1 MTQEQLNQIAD
12 LIAKSLE
19 DGVPEAVDA
28 AVEARLKELNL
39 SENADIKEIKTQLK
53 ELVEKAK
60 FWSWTADNLHETK
73 ELFVEALKGLRKWD
87 LSWIKAMNTA
97 TAADGGYL
105 VHPEFEKGV
114 FKIMGDYGIWK
125 DCNVQRMKS
134 DTKYF
139 TKRVDGVQV
148 FYTDQAAAYQSTAM
162 SYDRVQMIAKKV
174 GAILSSTYE
183 LIEDEADSDEI
194 RWAAQQEFAEAFA
207 KFLDTEVLLGT
218 WDSDDN
224 SEMIG
229 ITNLEDVN
237 VVTLTGGISTLNHD
251 ALIDAIRKI
260 DLKYK
265 RNYKP
270 KWYMSQDAI
279 AVIEKLKDLDW
290 RPLYRTLD
298 NGEKGYLLGYPVELT
313 DVMPSWA
320 IDEDTPFI
328 VFGSLKFYNIG
339 IKRWF
344 TFEMWYKSGD
354 WEKDIKSLKASA
366 RVCGLCMV
374 DEAFSIIKTA
384 AEEPDPENGWN
395 WGNEWD
401 WDDDNGWSQWG
412 GENNLWDGQ

>member
-1 MTQEQLNQIAD
+1 MTPEQLNQIAD
-12 LIAKSLE
+12 LISKSLE
-19 DGVPEAVDA
+19 DWVPEAVDA

-39 SENADIKEIKTQLK
+39 SENADIKEIKSQLK

-60 FWSWTADNLHETK
+60 FWSSKDEDLTETK
-73 ELFVEALKGLRKWD
+73 ELFVSALKGLKNWD
-87 LSWIKAMNTA
+87 LSWIKAMNTG
-97 TAADGGYL
+97 TAQDWGYL
-105 VHPEFEKGV
+105 VHPEFEKWV
-114 FKIMGDYGIWK
+114 FRIMWEYGIWK

-139 TKRVDGVQV
+139 TKRVDWVQV
-148 FYTDQAAAYQSTAM
+148 FYTDQAQAYQDTAM
-162 SYDRVQMIAKKV
+162 TYDRVQMIAKKV

-194 RWAAQQEFAEAFA
+194 WAAAQLEFAEAFA

-218 WDSDDN
+218 GDSANN
-224 SEMIG
+224 SEIKW
-229 ITNLEDVN
+229 ITNLDNVN
-237 VVTLTGGISTLNHD
+237 VITLTWGINTLNHD
-251 ALIDAIRKI
+251 ALIDATRKI

-265 RNYKP
+265 RNHKP

-313 DVMPSWA
+313 DVMPSWS
-320 IDEDTPFI
+320 IGSDTPFI
-328 VFGSLKFYNIG
+328 VFGSLKFFNIW

-344 TFEMWYKSGD
+344 TFEMGYKSWD

-366 RVCGLCMV
+366 RVCWLSLV
-374 DEAFSIIKTA
+374 DEAFSVIKTA
-384 AEEPDPENGWN
+384 SETTNETPTEPAVTG
-395 WGNEWD
+395 
-401 WDDDNGWSQWG
+401 DDDTVNDS
-412 GENNLWDGQ
+412 NDDGD

>member
-1 MTQEQLNQIAD
+1 MTPEQLNQIAD

-19 DGVPEAVDA
+19 DWVPEAVDA

-39 SENADIKEIKTQLK
+39 SENADIKEIKSQLK

-60 FWSWTADNLHETK
+60 FWSSKDEDLTETK
-73 ELFVEALKGLRKWD
+73 ELFVNALKGLKNWD
-87 LSWIKAMNTA
+87 LSWIKAMNTG
-97 TAADGGYL
+97 TAQDWGYL
-105 VHPEFEKGV
+105 VHPEFEKWV
-114 FKIMGDYGIWK
+114 FRIMWEYGIWK

-139 TKRVDGVQV
+139 TKRVDWVQV
-148 FYTDQAAAYQSTAM
+148 FYTDQAQAYQDTAM
-162 SYDRVQMIAKKV
+162 TYDRVQMIAKKV

-194 RWAAQQEFAEAFA
+194 WAAAQLEFAEAFA

-218 WDSDDN
+218 GDSANN
-224 SEMIG
+224 SEIKG
-229 ITNLEDVN
+229 ITNLDNVN
-237 VVTLTGGISTLNHD
+237 VITLTGGINTLNHD
-251 ALIDAIRKI
+251 ALIDATRKI

-265 RNYKP
+265 RNHKP

-313 DVMPSWA
+313 DVMPSWS
-320 IDEDTPFI
+320 IGSDTPFI
-328 VFGSLKFYNIG
+328 VFGSLKFFNIW

-344 TFEMWYKSGD
+344 TFEMWYKSWD

-366 RVCGLCMV
+366 RVCWLSLV
-374 DEAFSIIKTA
+374 DEAFSVIKTA
-384 AEEPDPENGWN
+384 SETSNETPTEPAVTG
-395 WGNEWD
+395 
-401 WDDDNGWSQWG
+401 DDDTVNDSNDAG
-412 GENNLWDGQ
+412 D

>member
-1 MTQEQLNQIAD
+1 MTPEQLNQIAD

-19 DGVPEAVDA
+19 DWVPEAVDA

-39 SENADIKEIKTQLK
+39 SENADIKEIKSQLK

-60 FWSWTADNLHETK
+60 FWSSKDEDLTETK
-73 ELFVEALKGLRKWD
+73 ELFVNALKGLKNWD
-87 LSWIKAMNTA
+87 LSWIKAMNTG
-97 TAADGGYL
+97 TAQDWGYL
-105 VHPEFEKGV
+105 VHPEFEKWV
-114 FKIMGDYGIWK
+114 FRIMWEYGIWK

-139 TKRVDGVQV
+139 TKRVDWVQV
-148 FYTDQAAAYQSTAM
+148 FYTDQAQAYQDTAM
-162 SYDRVQMIAKKV
+162 TYDRVQMIAKKV

-194 RWAAQQEFAEAFA
+194 WAAAQLEFAEAFA

-218 WDSDDN
+218 GDSANN
-224 SEMIG
+224 SEIKG
-229 ITNLEDVN
+229 ITNLDNVN
-237 VVTLTGGISTLNHD
+237 VITLTGGINTLNHD
-251 ALIDAIRKI
+251 ALIDATRKI

-265 RNYKP
+265 RNHKP

-313 DVMPSWA
+313 DVMPSWS
-320 IDEDTPFI
+320 IGSDTPFI
-328 VFGSLKFYNIG
+328 VFGSLKFFNIW

-344 TFEMWYKSGD
+344 TFEMWYKSWD

-366 RVCGLCMV
+366 RVCWLSLV
-374 DEAFSIIKTA
+374 DEAFSVIKTA
-384 AEEPDPENGWN
+384 SETTNETPTEPAVTG
-395 WGNEWD
+395 
-401 WDDDNGWSQWG
+401 DDNTVNDS
-412 GENNLWDGQ
+412 NDDGD

>member
-1 MTQEQLNQIAD
+1 MTPEQLNQIAD

-19 DGVPEAVDA
+19 DWVPEAVDA

-39 SENADIKEIKTQLK
+39 SENADIKEIKSQLK

-60 FWSWTADNLHETK
+60 FWSSKDEDLTETK
-73 ELFVEALKGLRKWD
+73 ELFVNALKGLKNWD
-87 LSWIKAMNTA
+87 LSWIKAMNTG
-97 TAADGGYL
+97 TAQDWGYL
-105 VHPEFEKGV
+105 VHPEFEKWV
-114 FKIMGDYGIWK
+114 FRIMWEYGIWK

-139 TKRVDGVQV
+139 TKRVDWVQV
-148 FYTDQAAAYQSTAM
+148 FYTDQAQAYQDTAM
-162 SYDRVQMIAKKV
+162 TYDRVQMIAKKV

-194 RWAAQQEFAEAFA
+194 WAAAQLEFAEAFA

-218 WDSDDN
+218 GDSANN
-224 SEMIG
+224 SEIKG
-229 ITNLEDVN
+229 ITNLDNVN
-237 VVTLTGGISTLNHD
+237 VITLTGGINTLNHD
-251 ALIDAIRKI
+251 ALIDATRKI

-265 RNYKP
+265 RNHKP

-313 DVMPSWA
+313 DVMPSWS
-320 IDEDTPFI
+320 IGSDTPFI
-328 VFGSLKFYNIG
+328 VFGSLKFFNIW

-344 TFEMWYKSGD
+344 TFEMWYKSWD

-366 RVCGLCMV
+366 RVCWLSLV
-374 DEAFSIIKTA
+374 DEAFSVIKTA
-384 AEEPDPENGWN
+384 SWNSETNPETPAVNDPETNDSNDAG
-395 WGNEWD
+395 D
-401 WDDDNGWSQWG
+401 
-412 GENNLWDGQ
+412 

>member
-1 MTQEQLNQIAD
+1 MTPEQLNQIAD

-19 DGVPEAVDA
+19 DWVPEAVDA

-39 SENADIKEIKTQLK
+39 SENADIKEIKSQLK

-60 FWSWTADNLHETK
+60 FWSSKDEDLTETK
-73 ELFVEALKGLRKWD
+73 ELFVNALKGLKNGD
-87 LSWIKAMNTA
+87 LSWIKAMNTG
-97 TAADGGYL
+97 TAQDWGYL
-105 VHPEFEKGV
+105 VHPEFEKWV
-114 FKIMGDYGIWK
+114 FRIMWEYGIWK

-139 TKRVDGVQV
+139 TKRVDWVQV
-148 FYTDQAAAYQSTAM
+148 FYTDQAQAYQDTAM
-162 SYDRVQMIAKKV
+162 TYDRVQMIAKKV

-194 RWAAQQEFAEAFA
+194 WAAAQLEFAEAFA

-218 WDSDDN
+218 GDSANN
-224 SEMIG
+224 SEIKG
-229 ITNLEDVN
+229 ITNLDNVN
-237 VVTLTGGISTLNHD
+237 VITLTGGINTLNHD
-251 ALIDAIRKI
+251 ALIDATRKI

-265 RNYKP
+265 RNHKP

-313 DVMPSWA
+313 DVMPSWS
-320 IDEDTPFI
+320 IGSDTPFI
-328 VFGSLKFYNIG
+328 VFGSLKFFNIW

-344 TFEMWYKSGD
+344 TFEMWYKSWD

-366 RVCGLCMV
+366 RVCWLSLV
-374 DEAFSIIKTA
+374 DEAFSVIKTA
-384 AEEPDPENGWN
+384 SSNATTTESETPTETPTDPETPT
-395 WGNEWD
+395 ETD
-401 WDDDNGWSQWG
+401 
-412 GENNLWDGQ
+412 GE

>member
-1 MTQEQLNQIAD
+1 MTPEQLNQIAD

-19 DGVPEAVDA
+19 DWVPEAVDA

-39 SENADIKEIKTQLK
+39 SENADIKEIKSQLK

-60 FWSWTADNLHETK
+60 FWSSKDEDLTETK
-73 ELFVEALKGLRKWD
+73 ELFVNALKGLKNWD
-87 LSWIKAMNTA
+87 LSWIKAMNTG
-97 TAADGGYL
+97 TAQDWGYL
-105 VHPEFEKGV
+105 VHPEFEKWV
-114 FKIMGDYGIWK
+114 FRIMWEYGIWK

-139 TKRVDGVQV
+139 TKRVDWVQV
-148 FYTDQAAAYQSTAM
+148 FYTDQAQAYQDTAM
-162 SYDRVQMIAKKV
+162 TYDRVQMIAKKV

-194 RWAAQQEFAEAFA
+194 WAAAQLEFAEAFA

-218 WDSDDN
+218 GDSANN
-224 SEMIG
+224 SEIKG
-229 ITNLEDVN
+229 ITNLDNVN
-237 VVTLTGGISTLNHD
+237 VITLTGGINTLNHD
-251 ALIDAIRKI
+251 ALIDATRKI

-265 RNYKP
+265 RNHKP

-279 AVIEKLKDLDW
+279 AIIEKLKDLDW

-313 DVMPSWA
+313 DVMPSWS
-320 IDEDTPFI
+320 IGSDTPFI
-328 VFGSLKFYNIG
+328 VFGSLKFFNIW

-344 TFEMWYKSGD
+344 TFEMWYKSWD

-366 RVCGLCMV
+366 RVCWLSLV
-374 DEAFSIIKTA
+374 DEAFSVIKTA
-384 AEEPDPENGWN
+384 SETTNETPTEPAVTG
-395 WGNEWD
+395 
-401 WDDDNGWSQWG
+401 DDDTVNDSNDAG
-412 GENNLWDGQ
+412 D

>member
-1 MTQEQLNQIAD
+1 MTPEQLNQIAD

-19 DGVPEAVDA
+19 DWVPEAVDA

-39 SENADIKEIKTQLK
+39 SENADIKEIKSQLK

-60 FWSWTADNLHETK
+60 FWSSKDEDLTETK
-73 ELFVEALKGLRKWD
+73 ELFVNALKGLKNWD
-87 LSWIKAMNTA
+87 LSWIKAMNTG
-97 TAADGGYL
+97 TAQDWGYL
-105 VHPEFEKGV
+105 VHPEFEKWV
-114 FKIMGDYGIWK
+114 FRIMWEYGIWK

-139 TKRVDGVQV
+139 TKRVDWVQV
-148 FYTDQAAAYQSTAM
+148 FYTDQAQAYQDTAM
-162 SYDRVQMIAKKV
+162 TYDRVQMIAKKV

-194 RWAAQQEFAEAFA
+194 WAAAQLEFAEAFA

-218 WDSDDN
+218 GDSANN
-224 SEMIG
+224 SEIKG
-229 ITNLEDVN
+229 ITNLDNVN
-237 VVTLTGGISTLNHD
+237 VITLTGGINTLNHD
-251 ALIDAIRKI
+251 ALIDATRKI

-265 RNYKP
+265 RNHKP

-313 DVMPSWA
+313 DVMPSWS
-320 IDEDTPFI
+320 IGSDTPFI
-328 VFGSLKFYNIG
+328 VFGSLKFFNIW

-344 TFEMWYKSGD
+344 TFEMGYKSWD

-366 RVCGLCMV
+366 RVCWLSLV
-374 DEAFSIIKTA
+374 DEAFSVIKTA
-384 AEEPDPENGWN
+384 SETTNETPTEPAVTG
-395 WGNEWD
+395 
-401 WDDDNGWSQWG
+401 DDDTVNDS
-412 GENNLWDGQ
+412 NDDGD

>member
-1 MTQEQLNQIAD
+1 MTPEQLNQIAD

-19 DGVPEAVDA
+19 DWVPEAVDA
-28 AVEARLKELNL
+28 AVEARLKEINL
-39 SENADIKEIKTQLK
+39 SENADIKEIKSQLK

-60 FWSWTADNLHETK
+60 FWSSKEDDLHETK

-87 LSWIKAMNTA
+87 LSWIKAMNTG
-97 TAADGGYL
+97 TAQDGWYL

-114 FKIMGDYGIWK
+114 FRIMGDYGIWK

-139 TKRVDGVQV
+139 TKRVDWVQV
-148 FYTDQAAAYQSTAM
+148 FYTDQAAAYQDTAM
-162 SYDRVQMIAKKV
+162 TYDRVQMIAKKV

-194 RWAAQQEFAEAFA
+194 WAAAQLEFAEAFA

-218 WDSDDN
+218 GDSEDN
-224 SEMIG
+224 SEMVG
-229 ITNLEDVN
+229 ITNLSDVN
-237 VVTLTGGISTLNHD
+237 VITLTWGINTLGHD

-279 AVIEKLKDLDW
+279 AVIEKLKDLDG

-313 DVMPSWA
+313 DVMPSGS
-320 IDEDTPFI
+320 IGTDTPFI
-328 VFGSLKFYNIG
+328 VFGSLKFFNIW

-344 TFEMWYKSGD
+344 TFEMGYKSGD

-366 RVCGLCMV
+366 RVCWLSLV
-374 DEAFSIIKTA
+374 DEAFSVIKTA
-384 AEEPDPENGWN
+384 AGETNEETPSNPETPN
-395 WGNEWD
+395 
-401 WDDDNGWSQWG
+401 DNGT
-412 GENNLWDGQ
+412 NDANDDGD

>member
-1 MTQEQLNQIAD
+1 MTPEQLNQIAD

-19 DGVPEAVDA
+19 DWVPEAVDA

-39 SENADIKEIKTQLK
+39 SENADIKEIKSQLK

-60 FWSWTADNLHETK
+60 FWSSKDEDLTETK
-73 ELFVEALKGLRKWD
+73 ELFVNALKGLKNWD
-87 LSWIKAMNTA
+87 LSWIKAMNTG
-97 TAADGGYL
+97 TAQDWGYL
-105 VHPEFEKGV
+105 VHPEFEKWV
-114 FKIMGDYGIWK
+114 FRIMWEYGIWK

-148 FYTDQAAAYQSTAM
+148 FYTDQAQAYQDTAM
-162 SYDRVQMIAKKV
+162 TYDRVQMIAKKV

-194 RWAAQQEFAEAFA
+194 WAAAQLEFAEAFA

-218 WDSDDN
+218 GDSANN
-224 SEMIG
+224 SEIKG
-229 ITNLEDVN
+229 ITNLDNVN
-237 VVTLTGGISTLNHD
+237 VITLTGGINTLNHD
-251 ALIDAIRKI
+251 ALIDATRKI

-265 RNYKP
+265 RNHKP

-279 AVIEKLKDLDW
+279 AIIEKLKDLDW

-313 DVMPSWA
+313 DVMPSWS
-320 IDEDTPFI
+320 IGSDTPFI
-328 VFGSLKFYNIG
+328 VFGSLKFFNIW
-339 IKRWF
+339 IKRWL
-344 TFEMWYKSGD
+344 TFEMGYKSWD

-366 RVCGLCMV
+366 RVCWLSLV
-374 DEAFSIIKTA
+374 DEAFSVIKTA
-384 AEEPDPENGWN
+384 SETTNETPTEPAVTG
-395 WGNEWD
+395 
-401 WDDDNGWSQWG
+401 DDDTVNDSNDAG
-412 GENNLWDGQ
+412 D

>member
-1 MTQEQLNQIAD
+1 MTPEQLNQIAD

-19 DGVPEAVDA
+19 DWVPEAVDA

-39 SENADIKEIKTQLK
+39 SENADIKEIKSQLK

-60 FWSWTADNLHETK
+60 FWSSKDEDLTETK
-73 ELFVEALKGLRKWD
+73 ELFVNALKGLKNGD
-87 LSWIKAMNTA
+87 LSWIKAMNTG
-97 TAADGGYL
+97 TAQDWGYL
-105 VHPEFEKGV
+105 VHPEFEKWV
-114 FKIMGDYGIWK
+114 FRIMWEYGIWK

-139 TKRVDGVQV
+139 TKRVDWVQV
-148 FYTDQAAAYQSTAM
+148 FYTDQAQAYQDTAM
-162 SYDRVQMIAKKV
+162 TYDRVQMIAKKV

-194 RWAAQQEFAEAFA
+194 WAAAQLEFAEAFA

-218 WDSDDN
+218 GDSANN
-224 SEMIG
+224 SEIKG
-229 ITNLEDVN
+229 ITNLDNVN
-237 VVTLTGGISTLNHD
+237 VITLTGGINTLNHD
-251 ALIDAIRKI
+251 ALIDATRKI

-265 RNYKP
+265 RNHKP

-313 DVMPSWA
+313 DVMPSWS
-320 IDEDTPFI
+320 IGSDTPFI
-328 VFGSLKFYNIG
+328 VFGSLKFFNIW

-344 TFEMWYKSGD
+344 TFEMWYKSWD

-366 RVCGLCMV
+366 RVCWLSLV
-374 DEAFSIIKTA
+374 DEAFSVIKTA
-384 AEEPDPENGWN
+384 SETTNETPTEPAVTG
-395 WGNEWD
+395 
-401 WDDDNGWSQWG
+401 DDNTVNDS
-412 GENNLWDGQ
+412 NDDGD

>member
-1 MTQEQLNQIAD
+1 MTPEQLNQIAD

-19 DGVPEAVDA
+19 DWVPEAVDA
-28 AVEARLKELNL
+28 AVEARLKEINL
-39 SENADIKEIKTQLK
+39 SENADIKEIKSQLK

-60 FWSWTADNLHETK
+60 FWSSKEDDLHETK
-73 ELFVEALKGLRKWD
+73 ELFVNALKGLRNWD

-97 TAADGGYL
+97 TAQDGWYL
-105 VHPEFEKGV
+105 VHPEFEKWV
-114 FKIMGDYGIWK
+114 FKIMWDYGIWK

-139 TKRVDGVQV
+139 TKRVDWVQV
-148 FYTDQAAAYQSTAM
+148 FYTDQAAAYQDTAM
-162 SYDRVQMIAKKV
+162 TYDRVQMIAKKV

-194 RWAAQQEFAEAFA
+194 WAAAQLEFAEAFA

-218 WDSDDN
+218 GDSEDN
-224 SEMIG
+224 SEMVG
-229 ITNLEDVN
+229 ITNLSDVN
-237 VVTLTGGISTLNHD
+237 VITLTWGINTLGHD

-313 DVMPSWA
+313 DVMPSGS
-320 IDEDTPFI
+320 IGSDTPFI
-328 VFGSLKFYNIG
+328 VFGSLKFFNIG

-344 TFEMWYKSGD
+344 TFEMGYKSGD
-354 WEKDIKSLKASA
+354 WERDIKSLKASA

-374 DEAFSIIKTA
+374 DEAFSVIKTA
-384 AEEPDPENGWN
+384 SSNATTTESETPTETPTDPETPT
-395 WGNEWD
+395 ET
-401 WDDDNGWSQWG
+401 Q
-412 GENNLWDGQ
+412 GE

>member
-1 MTQEQLNQIAD
+1 MTPEQLNQIAD

-19 DGVPEAVDA
+19 DWVPEAVDA

-39 SENADIKEIKTQLK
+39 SENADIKEIKSQLK

-60 FWSWTADNLHETK
+60 FWSSKEEDLTETK
-73 ELFVEALKGLRKWD
+73 ELFVNALKGLKNGD
-87 LSWIKAMNTA
+87 LSWIKAMNTG
-97 TAADGGYL
+97 TAQDWGYL
-105 VHPEFEKGV
+105 VHPEFEKWV
-114 FKIMGDYGIWK
+114 FRIMWEYGIWK

-139 TKRVDGVQV
+139 TKRVDWVQV
-148 FYTDQAAAYQSTAM
+148 FYTDQAQAYQDTAM
-162 SYDRVQMIAKKV
+162 TYDRVQMIAKKV

-194 RWAAQQEFAEAFA
+194 WAAAQLEFAEAFA

-218 WDSDDN
+218 GDSANN
-224 SEMIG
+224 SEIKG
-229 ITNLEDVN
+229 ITNLDNVN
-237 VVTLTGGISTLNHD
+237 VITLTGGINTLNHD
-251 ALIDAIRKI
+251 ALIDATRKI

-265 RNYKP
+265 RNHKP

-313 DVMPSWA
+313 DVMPSWS
-320 IDEDTPFI
+320 IGSDTPFI
-328 VFGSLKFYNIG
+328 VFGSLKFFNIW

-344 TFEMWYKSGD
+344 TFEMWYKSWD

-366 RVCGLCMV
+366 RVCWLSLV
-374 DEAFSIIKTA
+374 DEAFSVIKTA
-384 AEEPDPENGWN
+384 SETTNETPTEPAVTG
-395 WGNEWD
+395 
-401 WDDDNGWSQWG
+401 DDDTVNDSNDAG
-412 GENNLWDGQ
+412 D

>member
-1 MTQEQLNQIAD
+1 MTPEQLNQIAD

-19 DGVPEAVDA
+19 DWVPEAVDA

-39 SENADIKEIKTQLK
+39 SENADIKEIKSQLK

-60 FWSWTADNLHETK
+60 FWSSKDEDLTETK
-73 ELFVEALKGLRKWD
+73 ELFVNALKGLKNGD
-87 LSWIKAMNTA
+87 LSWIKAMNTG
-97 TAADGGYL
+97 TAQDWGYL
-105 VHPEFEKGV
+105 VHPEFEKWV
-114 FKIMGDYGIWK
+114 FRIMWEYGIWK

-139 TKRVDGVQV
+139 TKRVDWVQV
-148 FYTDQAAAYQSTAM
+148 FYTDQAQAYQDTAM
-162 SYDRVQMIAKKV
+162 TYDRVQMIAKKV

-194 RWAAQQEFAEAFA
+194 WAAAQLEFAEAFA

-218 WDSDDN
+218 GDSANN
-224 SEMIG
+224 SEIKG
-229 ITNLEDVN
+229 ITNLDNVN
-237 VVTLTGGISTLNHD
+237 VITLTGGINTLNHD
-251 ALIDAIRKI
+251 ALIDATRKI

-265 RNYKP
+265 RNHKP

-313 DVMPSWA
+313 DVMPSWS
-320 IDEDTPFI
+320 IGSDTPFI
-328 VFGSLKFYNIG
+328 VFGSLKFFNIW

-344 TFEMWYKSGD
+344 TFEMWYKSWD

-366 RVCGLCMV
+366 RVCGLSLV
-374 DEAFSIIKTA
+374 DEAFSVVKTA
-384 AEEPDPENGWN
+384 SSNATTTESETPTETPTDPETPT
-395 WGNEWD
+395 ETD
-401 WDDDNGWSQWG
+401 
-412 GENNLWDGQ
+412 GE

>member
-1 MTQEQLNQIAD
+1 MTPEQLNQIAD

-19 DGVPEAVDA
+19 DWVPEAVDA

-39 SENADIKEIKTQLK
+39 SENADIKEIKSQLK

-60 FWSWTADNLHETK
+60 FWSSKDEDLTETK
-73 ELFVEALKGLRKWD
+73 ELFVNALKGLKNWD
-87 LSWIKAMNTA
+87 LSWIKAMNTG
-97 TAADGGYL
+97 TAQDWGYL
-105 VHPEFEKGV
+105 VHPEFEKWV
-114 FKIMGDYGIWK
+114 FRIMWEYGIWK

-148 FYTDQAAAYQSTAM
+148 FYTDQAQAYQDTAM
-162 SYDRVQMIAKKV
+162 TYDRVQMIAKKV

-194 RWAAQQEFAEAFA
+194 WAAAQLEFAEAFA

-218 WDSDDN
+218 GDSANN
-224 SEMIG
+224 SEIKG
-229 ITNLEDVN
+229 ITNLDNVN
-237 VVTLTGGISTLNHD
+237 VITLTGGINTLNHD
-251 ALIDAIRKI
+251 ALIDATRKI

-265 RNYKP
+265 RNHKP

-313 DVMPSWA
+313 DVMPSWS
-320 IDEDTPFI
+320 IGSDTPFI
-328 VFGSLKFYNIG
+328 VFGSLKFFNIW

-344 TFEMWYKSGD
+344 TFEMWYKSWD

-366 RVCGLCMV
+366 RVCWLSLV
-374 DEAFSIIKTA
+374 DEAFSVIKTA
-384 AEEPDPENGWN
+384 SSNATTTESETPTETPTDPETPT
-395 WGNEWD
+395 ETD
-401 WDDDNGWSQWG
+401 
-412 GENNLWDGQ
+412 GE

>member
-1 MTQEQLNQIAD
+1 MTPEQLNQIAD

-19 DGVPEAVDA
+19 DWVPEAVDA

-39 SENADIKEIKTQLK
+39 SENADIKEIKSQLK

-60 FWSWTADNLHETK
+60 FWSSKDEDLTETK
-73 ELFVEALKGLRKWD
+73 ELFVNALKGLKNGD
-87 LSWIKAMNTA
+87 LSWIKAMNTG
-97 TAADGGYL
+97 TAQDWGYL
-105 VHPEFEKGV
+105 VHPEFEKWV
-114 FKIMGDYGIWK
+114 FRIMWEYGIWK

-148 FYTDQAAAYQSTAM
+148 FYTDQAQAYQDTAM
-162 SYDRVQMIAKKV
+162 TYDRVQMIAKKV

-194 RWAAQQEFAEAFA
+194 WAAAQLEFAEAFA

-218 WDSDDN
+218 GDSANN
-224 SEMIG
+224 SEIKG
-229 ITNLEDVN
+229 ITNLDNVN
-237 VVTLTGGISTLNHD
+237 VITLTGGINTLNHD
-251 ALIDAIRKI
+251 ALIDATRKI

-265 RNYKP
+265 RNHKP

-313 DVMPSWA
+313 DVMPSWS
-320 IDEDTPFI
+320 IGSDTPFI
-328 VFGSLKFYNIG
+328 VFGSLKFFNIW

-344 TFEMWYKSGD
+344 TFEMWYKSWD

-366 RVCGLCMV
+366 RVCGLSLV
-374 DEAFSIIKTA
+374 DEAFSVIKTA
-384 AEEPDPENGWN
+384 SSNATTTESETPTETPTDPETPT
-395 WGNEWD
+395 ETD
-401 WDDDNGWSQWG
+401 
-412 GENNLWDGQ
+412 GE

>member
-1 MTQEQLNQIAD
+1 MTPEQLNQIAD

-19 DGVPEAVDA
+19 DWVPEAVDA

-39 SENADIKEIKTQLK
+39 SENTDIKEIKSQLK

-60 FWSWTADNLHETK
+60 FWSSKEEDLTETK
-73 ELFVEALKGLRKWD
+73 ELFVEALKGLKKWD
-87 LSWIKAMNTA
+87 LSWIKAMNTG
-97 TAADGGYL
+97 TAQDWGYL

-114 FKIMGDYGIWK
+114 FRIMWDYWIWK

-139 TKRVDGVQV
+139 TLRNAGLQV
-148 FYTDQAAAYQSTAM
+148 FYTDQAQAFQDTAM
-162 SYDRVQMIAKKV
+162 TYERKQMIAKKV

-194 RWAAQQEFAEAFA
+194 WGAAQLEFAEAFA

-218 WDSDDN
+218 GDSTNN
-224 SEMIG
+224 SEMVG
-229 ITNLEDVN
+229 ITNLTNVN
-237 VVTLTGGISTLNHD
+237 VVTLSWGISTLNHD
-251 ALIDAIRKI
+251 ALIDATRKI

-279 AVIEKLKDLDW
+279 AVIEKLKDEEW

-313 DVMPSWA
+313 DVMPSGS
-320 IDEDTPFI
+320 IGNDTPFI
-328 VFGSLKFYNIG
+328 VFGSLKFYNIW

-344 TFEMWYKSGD
+344 TFEMGYKSGD

-366 RVCGLCMV
+366 RVCGLALV
-374 DEAFSIIKTA
+374 EEAFSIIKTA
-384 AEEPDPENGWN
+384 SWTTEETTTEPAVTG
-395 WGNEWD
+395 
-401 WDDDNGWSQWG
+401 DDNTVNDANDEG
-412 GENNLWDGQ
+412 D

>member
-1 MTQEQLNQIAD
+1 MTPEQLNQIAD

-19 DGVPEAVDA
+19 DWVPEAVDA

-39 SENADIKEIKTQLK
+39 SENADIKEIKSQLK

-60 FWSWTADNLHETK
+60 FWSSKDEDLTETK
-73 ELFVEALKGLRKWD
+73 ELFVNALKGLKNWD
-87 LSWIKAMNTA
+87 LSWIKAMNTG
-97 TAADGGYL
+97 TAQDWGYL
-105 VHPEFEKGV
+105 VHPEFEKWV
-114 FKIMGDYGIWK
+114 FRIMWEYGIWK

-148 FYTDQAAAYQSTAM
+148 FYTDQAQAYQDTAM
-162 SYDRVQMIAKKV
+162 TYDRVQMIAKKV

-194 RWAAQQEFAEAFA
+194 WAAAQLEFAEAFA

-218 WDSDDN
+218 GDSANN
-224 SEMIG
+224 SEIKG
-229 ITNLEDVN
+229 ITNLDNVN
-237 VVTLTGGISTLNHD
+237 VITLTGGINTLNHD
-251 ALIDAIRKI
+251 ALIDATRKI

-265 RNYKP
+265 RNHKP

-313 DVMPSWA
+313 DVMPSWS
-320 IDEDTPFI
+320 IGSDTPFI
-328 VFGSLKFYNIG
+328 VFGSLKFFNIW
-339 IKRWF
+339 IKRWL
-344 TFEMWYKSGD
+344 TFEMGYKSWD

-366 RVCGLCMV
+366 RVCWLSLV
-374 DEAFSIIKTA
+374 DEAFSVIKTA
-384 AEEPDPENGWN
+384 SETTNETPTEPAVTG
-395 WGNEWD
+395 
-401 WDDDNGWSQWG
+401 DDDTVNDS
-412 GENNLWDGQ
+412 NDDGD

>member
-1 MTQEQLNQIAD
+1 MTPEQLNQIAD

-19 DGVPEAVDA
+19 DWVPEAVDA

-39 SENADIKEIKTQLK
+39 SENADIKEIKSQLK

-60 FWSWTADNLHETK
+60 FWSSKDEDLTETK
-73 ELFVEALKGLRKWD
+73 ELFVNALKGLKNWD
-87 LSWIKAMNTA
+87 LSWIKAMNTG
-97 TAADGGYL
+97 TAQDWGYL
-105 VHPEFEKGV
+105 VHPEFEKWV
-114 FKIMGDYGIWK
+114 FRIMWEYGIWK

-139 TKRVDGVQV
+139 TKRVDWVQV
-148 FYTDQAAAYQSTAM
+148 FYTDQAQAYQDTAM
-162 SYDRVQMIAKKV
+162 TYDRVQMIA
-174 GAILSSTYE
+174 E

-194 RWAAQQEFAEAFA
+194 WAAAQLEFAEAFA

-218 WDSDDN
+218 GDSANN
-224 SEMIG
+224 SEIKG
-229 ITNLEDVN
+229 ITNLDNVN
-237 VVTLTGGISTLNHD
+237 VITLTGGINTLNHD
-251 ALIDAIRKI
+251 ALIDATRKI

-265 RNYKP
+265 RNHKP

-313 DVMPSWA
+313 DVMPSWS
-320 IDEDTPFI
+320 IGSDTPFI
-328 VFGSLKFYNIG
+328 VFGSLKFFNIW

-344 TFEMWYKSGD
+344 TFEMWYKSWD

-366 RVCGLCMV
+366 RVCWLSLV
-374 DEAFSIIKTA
+374 DEAFSVIKTA
-384 AEEPDPENGWN
+384 SETTNETPTEPAVTG
-395 WGNEWD
+395 
-401 WDDDNGWSQWG
+401 DDDTVNDSNDAG
-412 GENNLWDGQ
+412 D

>member
-1 MTQEQLNQIAD
+1 MTPEQLNQIAD

-19 DGVPEAVDA
+19 DWVPEAVDA

-39 SENADIKEIKTQLK
+39 SENADIKEIKSQLK

-60 FWSWTADNLHETK
+60 FWSSKDEDLTETK
-73 ELFVEALKGLRKWD
+73 ELFVNALKGLKNWD
-87 LSWIKAMNTA
+87 LSWIKAMNTG
-97 TAADGGYL
+97 TAQDWGYL
-105 VHPEFEKGV
+105 VHPEFEKWV
-114 FKIMGDYGIWK
+114 FRIMWEYGIWK

-139 TKRVDGVQV
+139 TKRVDWVQV
-148 FYTDQAAAYQSTAM
+148 FYTDQAQAYQDTAM
-162 SYDRVQMIAKKV
+162 TYDRVQMIAKKV

-194 RWAAQQEFAEAFA
+194 WAAAQLEFAEAFA

-218 WDSDDN
+218 GDSANN
-224 SEMIG
+224 SEIKG
-229 ITNLEDVN
+229 ITNLDNVN
-237 VVTLTGGISTLNHD
+237 VITLTGGINTLDHD
-251 ALIDAIRKI
+251 ALIDATRKI

-265 RNYKP
+265 RNHKP

-313 DVMPSWA
+313 DVMPSWS
-320 IDEDTPFI
+320 IGSDTPFI
-328 VFGSLKFYNIG
+328 VFGSLKFFNIW

-344 TFEMWYKSGD
+344 TFEMWYKSWD

-366 RVCGLCMV
+366 RVCWLSLV
-374 DEAFSIIKTA
+374 DEAFSVIKTA
-384 AEEPDPENGWN
+384 SETTNETPTEPAVTG
-395 WGNEWD
+395 
-401 WDDDNGWSQWG
+401 DDDTVNDSNDAG
-412 GENNLWDGQ
+412 D

>member
-384 AEEPDPENGWN
+384 AEEPDPEDGWN

-412 GENNLWDGQ
+412 GENNPWDGQ

>member
-1 MTQEQLNQIAD
+1 MTPEQLNQIAD

-19 DGVPEAVDA
+19 DWVPEAVDA

-39 SENADIKEIKTQLK
+39 SENADIKEIKSQLK

-60 FWSWTADNLHETK
+60 FWSSKDEDLTETK
-73 ELFVEALKGLRKWD
+73 ELFVNALKGLKNWD
-87 LSWIKAMNTA
+87 LSWIKAMNTG
-97 TAADGGYL
+97 TAQDWGYL
-105 VHPEFEKGV
+105 VHPEFEKWV
-114 FKIMGDYGIWK
+114 FRIMWEYGIWK

-139 TKRVDGVQV
+139 TKRVDWVQV
-148 FYTDQAAAYQSTAM
+148 FYTDQAQAYQDTAM
-162 SYDRVQMIAKKV
+162 TYDRVQMIAKKV

-194 RWAAQQEFAEAFA
+194 WAAAQLEFAEAFA

-218 WDSDDN
+218 GDSANN
-224 SEMIG
+224 SEIKW
-229 ITNLEDVN
+229 ITNLDNVN
-237 VVTLTGGISTLNHD
+237 VITLTGGINTLNHD
-251 ALIDAIRKI
+251 ALIDATRKI

-265 RNYKP
+265 RNHKP

-313 DVMPSWA
+313 DVMPSWS
-320 IDEDTPFI
+320 IGSDTPFI
-328 VFGSLKFYNIG
+328 VFGSLKFFNIW

-344 TFEMWYKSGD
+344 TFEMWYKSWD

-366 RVCGLCMV
+366 RVCWLSLV
-374 DEAFSIIKTA
+374 DEAFSVIKTA
-384 AEEPDPENGWN
+384 SETTNETPTEPAVTG
-395 WGNEWD
+395 
-401 WDDDNGWSQWG
+401 DDDTVNDS
-412 GENNLWDGQ
+412 NDDGD

>member
-1 MTQEQLNQIAD
+1 MTPEQLNQIAD

-19 DGVPEAVDA
+19 DWVPEAVDA

-39 SENADIKEIKTQLK
+39 SENADIKEIKSQLK

-60 FWSWTADNLHETK
+60 FWSSKDEDLTETK
-73 ELFVEALKGLRKWD
+73 ELFVNALKGLKNWD
-87 LSWIKAMNTA
+87 LSWIKAMNTG
-97 TAADGGYL
+97 TAQDWGYL
-105 VHPEFEKGV
+105 VHPEFEKWV
-114 FKIMGDYGIWK
+114 FRIMWEYGIWK

-139 TKRVDGVQV
+139 TKRVDWVQV
-148 FYTDQAAAYQSTAM
+148 FYTDQAQAYQDTAM
-162 SYDRVQMIAKKV
+162 TYDRVQMIAKKV

-194 RWAAQQEFAEAFA
+194 WAAAQLEFAEAFA

-218 WDSDDN
+218 GDSANN
-224 SEMIG
+224 SEIKG
-229 ITNLEDVN
+229 ITNLDNVN
-237 VVTLTGGISTLNHD
+237 VITLTGGINTLNHD
-251 ALIDAIRKI
+251 ALIDATRKI

-265 RNYKP
+265 RNHKP

-313 DVMPSWA
+313 DVMPSWS
-320 IDEDTPFI
+320 IGSDTPFI
-328 VFGSLKFYNIG
+328 VFGSLKFFNIW

-344 TFEMWYKSGD
+344 TFEMWYKSWD

-366 RVCGLCMV
+366 RVCWLSLV
-374 DEAFSIIKTA
+374 DEAFSVIKTA
-384 AEEPDPENGWN
+384 SETTNETPTEPAITG
-395 WGNEWD
+395 
-401 WDDDNGWSQWG
+401 DDDTVNDS
-412 GENNLWDGQ
+412 NDDGD

>member
-1 MTQEQLNQIAD
+1 MTPEQLNQIAD

-19 DGVPEAVDA
+19 DWVPEAVDA

-39 SENADIKEIKTQLK
+39 SENADIKEIKSQLK

-60 FWSWTADNLHETK
+60 FWSSKDEDLTETK
-73 ELFVEALKGLRKWD
+73 ELFVNALKGLKNGD
-87 LSWIKAMNTA
+87 LSWIKAMNTG
-97 TAADGGYL
+97 TAQDWGYL
-105 VHPEFEKGV
+105 VHPEFEKWV
-114 FKIMGDYGIWK
+114 FRIMWEYGIWK

-139 TKRVDGVQV
+139 TKRVDWVQV
-148 FYTDQAAAYQSTAM
+148 FYTDQAQAYQDTAM
-162 SYDRVQMIAKKV
+162 TYDRVQMIAKKV

-194 RWAAQQEFAEAFA
+194 WAAAQLEFAEAFA

-218 WDSDDN
+218 GDSANN
-224 SEMIG
+224 SEIKG
-229 ITNLEDVN
+229 ITNLDNVN
-237 VVTLTGGISTLNHD
+237 VITLTGGINTLNHD
-251 ALIDAIRKI
+251 ALIDATRKI

-265 RNYKP
+265 RNNKP

-313 DVMPSWA
+313 DVMPSWS
-320 IDEDTPFI
+320 IGSDTPFI
-328 VFGSLKFYNIG
+328 VFGSLKFFNIW
-339 IKRWF
+339 IKRWL
-344 TFEMWYKSGD
+344 TFEMGYKSWD

-366 RVCGLCMV
+366 RVCWLSLV
-374 DEAFSIIKTA
+374 DEAFSVIKTA
-384 AEEPDPENGWN
+384 SETTNETPTEPAVTG
-395 WGNEWD
+395 
-401 WDDDNGWSQWG
+401 DDDTVNDS
-412 GENNLWDGQ
+412 NDDGD

>member
-1 MTQEQLNQIAD
+1 MTPEQLNQIAD

-19 DGVPEAVDA
+19 DWVPEAVDA

-39 SENADIKEIKTQLK
+39 SENADIKEIKSQLK

-60 FWSWTADNLHETK
+60 FWSSKEDDLHETK
-73 ELFVEALKGLRKWD
+73 ELFVSALKWLKNGD
-87 LSWIKAMNTA
+87 LSWIKAMNTS
-97 TAADGGYL
+97 TAQDWGYL
-105 VHPEFEKGV
+105 VHPEFEKWV
-114 FKIMGDYGIWK
+114 FRIMWEYGIWK

-139 TKRVDGVQV
+139 TKRVDWVQV
-148 FYTDQAAAYQSTAM
+148 FYTDQAQAYQDTAM
-162 SYDRVQMIAKKV
+162 TYDRVQMIAKKV

-194 RWAAQQEFAEAFA
+194 WAAAQLEFAEAFA

-218 WDSDDN
+218 GDSANN
-224 SEMIG
+224 SEIKG
-229 ITNLEDVN
+229 ITNLDNVN
-237 VVTLTGGISTLNHD
+237 VITLTGGINTLNHD
-251 ALIDAIRKI
+251 ALIDATRKI

-265 RNYKP
+265 RNHKP

-313 DVMPSWA
+313 DVMPSWS
-320 IDEDTPFI
+320 IGSDTPFI
-328 VFGSLKFYNIG
+328 VFGSLKFFNIW

-344 TFEMWYKSGD
+344 TFEMWYKSWD

-366 RVCGLCMV
+366 RVCWLSLV
-374 DEAFSIIKTA
+374 DEAFSVIKTA
-384 AEEPDPENGWN
+384 SETTNETPTEPAVTG
-395 WGNEWD
+395 
-401 WDDDNGWSQWG
+401 DDDTVNDSNDAG
-412 GENNLWDGQ
+412 D

>member
-1 MTQEQLNQIAD
+1 MTPEQLNQIAD

-19 DGVPEAVDA
+19 DWVPEAVDA

-39 SENADIKEIKTQLK
+39 SENADIKEIKSQLK

-60 FWSWTADNLHETK
+60 FWSSKDEDLTETK
-73 ELFVEALKGLRKWD
+73 ELFVNALKGLKNGD
-87 LSWIKAMNTA
+87 LSWIKAMNTG
-97 TAADGGYL
+97 TAQDWGYL
-105 VHPEFEKGV
+105 VHPEFEKWV
-114 FKIMGDYGIWK
+114 FRIMWEYGIWK

-148 FYTDQAAAYQSTAM
+148 FYTDQAAAYQDTAM
-162 SYDRVQMIAKKV
+162 TYDRVQMIAKKV

-194 RWAAQQEFAEAFA
+194 WAAAQLEFAEAFA

-218 WDSDDN
+218 GDSANN
-224 SEMIG
+224 SEIKG
-229 ITNLEDVN
+229 ITNLDNVN
-237 VVTLTGGISTLNHD
+237 VITLTGGINTLNHD
-251 ALIDAIRKI
+251 ALIDATRKI

-265 RNYKP
+265 RNHKP

-279 AVIEKLKDLDW
+279 AIIEKLKDLDW

-313 DVMPSWA
+313 DVMPSWS
-320 IDEDTPFI
+320 IGSDTPFI
-328 VFGSLKFYNIG
+328 VFGSLKFFNIW

-344 TFEMWYKSGD
+344 TFEMGYKSWD

-366 RVCGLCMV
+366 RVCWLSLV
-374 DEAFSIIKTA
+374 DEAFSVIKTA
-384 AEEPDPENGWN
+384 SETTNETPTEPAVTG
-395 WGNEWD
+395 
-401 WDDDNGWSQWG
+401 DDDTVNDSNDAG
-412 GENNLWDGQ
+412 D

>member
-1 MTQEQLNQIAD
+1 MTPEQLNQIAD

-19 DGVPEAVDA
+19 DWVPEAVDA
-28 AVEARLKELNL
+28 AVEARLKEINL
-39 SENADIKEIKTQLK
+39 SENADIKEIKSQLK

-60 FWSWTADNLHETK
+60 FWSSKEDDLHETK
-73 ELFVEALKGLRKWD
+73 ELFVNALKGLRNWD

-97 TAADGGYL
+97 TAQDGWYL
-105 VHPEFEKGV
+105 VHPEFEKWV
-114 FKIMGDYGIWK
+114 FKIMWDYGIWK

-139 TKRVDGVQV
+139 TKRVDWVQV
-148 FYTDQAAAYQSTAM
+148 FYTDQAQAYQDTAM
-162 SYDRVQMIAKKV
+162 TYDRVQMIAKKV

-194 RWAAQQEFAEAFA
+194 WAAAQLEFAEAFA

-218 WDSDDN
+218 GDSANN
-224 SEMIG
+224 SEIKG
-229 ITNLEDVN
+229 ITNLDNVN
-237 VVTLTGGISTLNHD
+237 VITLTGGINTLNHD
-251 ALIDAIRKI
+251 ALIDATRKI

-265 RNYKP
+265 RNHKP

-313 DVMPSWA
+313 DVMPSWS
-320 IDEDTPFI
+320 IGSDTPFI
-328 VFGSLKFYNIG
+328 VFGSLKFFNIW

-344 TFEMWYKSGD
+344 TFEMWYKSWD

-366 RVCGLCMV
+366 RVCWLSLV
-374 DEAFSIIKTA
+374 DEAFSVIKTA
-384 AEEPDPENGWN
+384 SETTNETPTDPAVTG
-395 WGNEWD
+395 
-401 WDDDNGWSQWG
+401 DDDTVNDS
-412 GENNLWDGQ
+412 NDDGD

>member
-1 MTQEQLNQIAD
+1 MTPEQLNQIAD

-19 DGVPEAVDA
+19 DWVPEAVDA

-39 SENADIKEIKTQLK
+39 SENADIKEIKSQLK

-60 FWSWTADNLHETK
+60 FWSSKDEDLTETK
-73 ELFVEALKGLRKWD
+73 ELFVNALKGLKNGD
-87 LSWIKAMNTA
+87 LSWIKAMNTG
-97 TAADGGYL
+97 TAQDWGYL
-105 VHPEFEKGV
+105 VHPEFEKWV
-114 FKIMGDYGIWK
+114 FRIMWEYGIWK

-139 TKRVDGVQV
+139 TKRVDWVQV
-148 FYTDQAAAYQSTAM
+148 FYTDQAQAYQDTAM
-162 SYDRVQMIAKKV
+162 TYDRVQMIAKKV

-194 RWAAQQEFAEAFA
+194 WAAAQLEFAEAFA

-218 WDSDDN
+218 GDSANN
-224 SEMIG
+224 SEIKG
-229 ITNLEDVN
+229 ITNLDNVN
-237 VVTLTGGISTLNHD
+237 VITLTGGINTLNHD
-251 ALIDAIRKI
+251 ALIDATRKI

-265 RNYKP
+265 RNHKP

-313 DVMPSWA
+313 DVMPSWS
-320 IDEDTPFI
+320 IGSDTPFI
-328 VFGSLKFYNIG
+328 VFGSLKFFNIW

-344 TFEMWYKSGD
+344 TFEMWYKSWD

-366 RVCGLCMV
+366 RVCWLSLV
-374 DEAFSIIKTA
+374 DEAFSVIKTA
-384 AEEPDPENGWN
+384 SSNATTTESETPTDPETPT
-395 WGNEWD
+395 ETD
-401 WDDDNGWSQWG
+401 
-412 GENNLWDGQ
+412 GE

>member
-1 MTQEQLNQIAD
+1 MTPEQLNQIAD

-19 DGVPEAVDA
+19 DWVPEAVDA

-39 SENADIKEIKTQLK
+39 SENADIKEIKSQLK

-60 FWSWTADNLHETK
+60 FWSSKDEDLTETK
-73 ELFVEALKGLRKWD
+73 ELFVNALKGLKNGD
-87 LSWIKAMNTA
+87 LSWIKAMNTG
-97 TAADGGYL
+97 TAQDWGYL
-105 VHPEFEKGV
+105 VHPEFEKWV
-114 FKIMGDYGIWK
+114 FRIMWEYGIWK

-139 TKRVDGVQV
+139 TKRVDWVQV
-148 FYTDQAAAYQSTAM
+148 FYTDQAQAYQDTAM
-162 SYDRVQMIAKKV
+162 TYDRVQMIAKKV
-174 GAILSSTYE
+174 GAILSSTYD

-194 RWAAQQEFAEAFA
+194 WAAAQLEFAEAFA

-218 WDSDDN
+218 GDSANN
-224 SEMIG
+224 SEIKG
-229 ITNLEDVN
+229 ITNLDNVN
-237 VVTLTGGISTLNHD
+237 VITLTGGINTLNHD
-251 ALIDAIRKI
+251 ALIDATRKI

-265 RNYKP
+265 RNHKP

-313 DVMPSWA
+313 DVMPSWS
-320 IDEDTPFI
+320 IGSDTPFI
-328 VFGSLKFYNIG
+328 VFGSLKFFNIW

-344 TFEMWYKSGD
+344 TFEMWYKSWD

-366 RVCGLCMV
+366 RVCWLSLV
-374 DEAFSIIKTA
+374 DEAFSVIKTA
-384 AEEPDPENGWN
+384 SSNATTTESETPTETPTDPETPT
-395 WGNEWD
+395 ETD
-401 WDDDNGWSQWG
+401 
-412 GENNLWDGQ
+412 GE